1 MKTWKEM
8 LHDKQFLKTF
18 LFLTL
23 PIALQ
28 NLLTTGVNL
37 LDNIMIGRLGEASI
51 ASVALANQYFFVLNL
66 ILFGLCSGCSVFTA
80 QFLGKGDYA
89 NIRRVLWVN
98 ILTGVTVGALFM
110 AGALAAPA
118 VIMRIFTD
126 DAEVVALGQGYL
138 LIIAFSYLPTA
149 ISFAFSFSL
158 KSTARTRLPLAMAG
172 MSLCINGVL
181 NYILIFG
188 KCGAPVM
195 GVRGAALATTIT
207 RVVEMVVTLALV
219 YRFVP
224 ELALKLK
231 DAMGITRDFIRRLIA
246 TASPVLANE
255 SLWGLG
261 VCLYSLVY
269 GRMGTDTV
277 AAVNIAMTV
286 EKLLNIFMFGMGNA
300 AAVMIGREMGR
311 SNFAL
316 GREYG
321 KRFSIIALT
330 AGTVIG
336 GILILIS
343 PFILQIFTVTDHVRA
358 MSLQVLVV
366 IGALMV
372 VRNYNHINIVGTLRS
387 GGDTRFCLLLDLI
400 GVWCISLPLV
410 FVSGML
416 LHWPIA
422 VVYVMFFGEEFFKAI
437 CIRIRMKGDRWL
449 NNLVEDL

>member
-1 MKTWKEM
+1 MQTWRDM
-8 LHDKQFLKTF
+8 LRDRQFLKTF

-37 LDNIMIGRLGEASI
+37 LDNIMIGRLGEAPI
-51 ASVALANQYFFVLNL
+51 ASVALANQYFFVFNL

-80 QFLGKGDYA
+80 QFLGKGDYV
-89 NIRRVLWVN
+89 NIRRVLSVN
-98 ILTGVTVGALFM
+98 ILVGVTVGALFM
-110 AGALAAPA
+110 AGALAFPGI
-118 VIMRIFTD
+118 IMHIFTND
-126 DAEVVALGQGYL
+126 QAVAELGIGYL
-138 LIIAFSYLPTA
+138 LIIAFSYVPMA
-149 ISFAFSFSL
+149 VSFAFSFSL

-188 KCGAPVM
+188 KFGAPVM

-207 RVVEMVVTLALV
+207 RVVEMLVTLVLV

-224 ELALKLK
+224 DLALKLR
-231 DAMGITRDFIRRLIA
+231 DVAGITRDFVKRLVV

-311 SNFAL
+311 SNFEL
-316 GREYG
+316 GRQYG
-321 KRFSIIALT
+321 KRFSVIALS
-330 AGTVIG
+330 AGAVIG

-343 PFILQIFTVTDHVRA
+343 PLILHIFTVTDHVRT
-358 MSLQVLVV
+358 MSLQVLAV

-372 VRNYNHINIVGTLRS
+372 IRNYNHINIVGTLRS

-400 GVWCISLPLV
+400 GVWGISLPLV
-410 FVSGML
+410 FISGML

-422 VVYVMFFGEEFFKAI
+422 VVYTMFFGEELFKSI
-437 CIRIRMKGDRWL
+437 CIRVRMKGDRWL